1 MCATILGTGGSPIW
15 AFLTLSTYS
24 LWIEHALLLYRSK
37 CIAGLLWSWATPVRA
52 GRFSNVLA
60 EFKEYQ
66 KRSGWIIAFI
76 GASNV
81 FYQNAREYTTT
92 QFGTERVLNLITN
105 DVLNERAGKRIIVQS
120 KNCSIW
126 TKAMSLWGYR
136 YQRRVR
142 TWICRENWTGL
153 WLLAWEAKSCCRRKG
168 FNHGVWPLSNAGK
181 WWCTSTPEA
190 QMM

>member
-1 MCATILGTGGSPIW
+1 M
-15 AFLTLSTYS
+15 
-24 LWIEHALLLYRSK
+24 
-37 CIAGLLWSWATPVRA
+37 RA

-105 DVLNERAGKRIIVQS
+105 NVLNERAGKRIIVQS
-120 KNCSIW
+120 KNCSI
-126 TKAMSLWGYR
+126 
-136 YQRRVR
+136 
-142 TWICRENWTGL
+142 
-153 WLLAWEAKSCCRRKG
+153 
-168 FNHGVWPLSNAGK
+168 
-181 WWCTSTPEA
+181 
-190 QMM
+190 